1 MKSEK
6 EFLALLKAGLWG
18 SEPDVSVFEKDTDWD
33 MVYQLTKEQTVVGVV
48 TDGISAL
55 PKQYHGPRPKIM
67 QFYARTMNLE
77 DENRRMNSFV
87 PQLMI
92 QLERKGVHSMLLKG
106 AGVATCYRQPLHRV
120 VGDIDLLVLDA
131 EEYRKARE
139 LMLMIAEEVEH
150 EDVGRKH
157 SAFHYK
163 GLTIEVHG
171 DFRFYI
177 NKQCR
182 MHTPEWKNR
191 RLAEGGRHLTEG
203 LLKGAILPPVQFD
216 VLFIFAHMVG
226 HYAGSG
232 GVGLRQ
238 VSDWLMF
245 LHQHIAEVNLQT
257 LEEDLDFLGLRKYW
271 EVFGAMAVDQLGFPE
286 GLMPLYSKKN
296 SAKGR
301 IVLQNIFKTGN
312 FGAKQKQDQLKE
324 GANPIA
330 KKVVTFWGQIPVYA
344 RNLRVF
350 PHDTLWCF
358 QQYIAS
364 ALRGYQTKEPP
375 LAPP

>member
-1 MKSEK
+1 MKNK
-6 EFLALLKAGLWG
+6 KAFLELLKAGLWG
-18 SEPDVSVFEKDTDWD
+18 TQPEESVFTENTDWD
-33 MVYQLTKEQTVVGVV
+33 VVYQLTKEQTVVGIV

-55 PKQYHGPRPKIM
+55 PKQFHGPRPKIM
-67 QFYARTMNLE
+67 QFYARTMSLE
-77 DENRRMNSFV
+77 DENRRMNAFV

-120 VGDIDLLVLDA
+120 VGDIDLLVTDA
-131 EEYRKARE
+131 KEYQYARE
-139 LMLMIAEEVEH
+139 LMLMIAEEVEN

-157 SAFHYK
+157 SAFQYK

-171 DFRFYI
+171 DFRFSI

-182 MHTPEWKNR
+182 LHTPEWKKI

-245 LHQHIAEVNLQT
+245 LHQHSAEIDLQT

-271 EVFGAMAVDQLGFPE
+271 EVFGAMAVDQLGFPQE
-286 GLMPLYSKKN
+286 LMPLYRTDNVKL
-296 SAKGR
+296 GR

-330 KKVVTFWGQIPVYA
+330 KKVVTFLGQIPVYA

-350 PHDTLWCF
+350 PKDTLWCF
-358 QQYIAS
+358 RQYIAS
-364 ALRGYQTKEPP
+364 ALRGYQTK
-375 LAPP
+375 AVD

>member
-18 SEPDVSVFEKDTDWD
+18 SEPDVSVFGKDTDWD

-150 EDVGRKH
+150 EDVGRN
-157 SAFHYK
+157 
-163 GLTIEVHG
+163 T
-171 DFRFYI
+171 
-177 NKQCR
+177 
-182 MHTPEWKNR
+182 R
-191 RLAEGGRHLTEG
+191 RS
-203 LLKGAILPPVQFD
+203 I
-216 VLFIFAHMVG
+216 
-226 HYAGSG
+226 
-232 GVGLRQ
+232 
-238 VSDWLMF
+238 
-245 LHQHIAEVNLQT
+245 
-257 LEEDLDFLGLRKYW
+257 
-271 EVFGAMAVDQLGFPE
+271 
-286 GLMPLYSKKN
+286 
-296 SAKGR
+296 
-301 IVLQNIFKTGN
+301 
-312 FGAKQKQDQLKE
+312 
-324 GANPIA
+324 
-330 KKVVTFWGQIPVYA
+330 
-344 RNLRVF
+344 
-350 PHDTLWCF
+350 
-358 QQYIAS
+358 
-364 ALRGYQTKEPP
+364 TKD
-375 LAPP
+375 

>member
-1 MKSEK
+1 M
-6 EFLALLKAGLWG
+6 ALLRAGLWG
-18 SEPDVSVFEKDTDWD
+18 SEPEQLVFTEDTDWD
-33 MVYQLTKEQTVVGVV
+33 EVYQLTKEQTVVGIV

-55 PKQYHGPRPKIM
+55 PKQFHGPRPKMM
-67 QFYARTMNLE
+67 QFFARTMNLE
-77 DENRRMNSFV
+77 DENRKMNSFV

-92 QLERKGVHSMLLKG
+92 QLERKGVHTLLLKG

-120 VGDIDLLVLDA
+120 VGDIDLLVTDA
-131 EEYRKARE
+131 KEYQRARE

-157 SAFHYK
+157 SAFRYK
-163 GLTIEVHG
+163 GLLIEVHG

-182 MHTPEWKNR
+182 QHTPEWKNK
-191 RLAEGGRHLTEG
+191 RLMEGGRHLTEG

-226 HYAGSG
+226 HYTGAG

-238 VSDWLMF
+238 VCDWLMF
-245 LHQHIAEVNLQT
+245 LHQHIAEIDLQA
-257 LEEDLDFLGLRKYW
+257 LEEDLDFLGLRRYW
-271 EVFGAMAVDQLGFPE
+271 EVFGAMAVDQLGFPQE
-286 GLMPLYSKKN
+286 LMPLYSRMN
-296 SAKGR
+296 SKKGR
-301 IVLQNIFKTGN
+301 IVLRNIFKTGN

-330 KKVVTFWGQIPVYA
+330 KKLVTFWGQIPVYA

-358 QQYIAS
+358 KEFIAS
-364 ALRGYQTKEPP
+364 ALRGYQTKSHP
-375 LAPP
+375 

>member
-1 MKSEK
+1 
-6 EFLALLKAGLWG
+6 
-18 SEPDVSVFEKDTDWD
+18 
-33 MVYQLTKEQTVVGVV
+33 
-48 TDGISAL
+48 
-55 PKQYHGPRPKIM
+55 
-67 QFYARTMNLE
+67 
-77 DENRRMNSFV
+77 
-87 PQLMI
+87 
-92 QLERKGVHSMLLKG
+92 MLLKG

-120 VGDIDLLVLDA
+120 VGDIDLLVTEA
-131 EEYRKARE
+131 EEYKKARA
-139 LMLMIAEEVEH
+139 LMLMIAEEVEN

-157 SAFHYK
+157 SAFQYK

-171 DFRFYI
+171 DFVLPI
-177 NKQCR
+177 NKHCHLQ
-182 MHTPEWKNR
+182 TPVWKKK
-191 RLAEGGRHLTEG
+191 RLTEGGRHIEEG

-216 VLFIFAHMVG
+216 VLFIFGHMLL
-226 HYAGSG
+226 HYMKG

-245 LHQHIAEVNLQT
+245 LHQHIPEIDLQT
-257 LEEDLDFLGLRKYW
+257 LEEDLDFIGLRKYW
-271 EVFGAMAVDQLGFPE
+271 EVFGAMAVEQLGFPE

-296 SAKGR
+296 SGKGR

-330 KKVVTFWGQIPVYA
+330 KKIVTFWGQIPVYA

-358 QQYIAS
+358 KEFIAS
-364 ALRGYQTKEPP
+364 ALRGYQTKSHP
-375 LAPP
+375 

>member
-1 MKSEK
+1 MKNK
-6 EFLALLKAGLWG
+6 KAFLELLKAGLWG
-18 SEPDVSVFEKDTDWD
+18 TQPEESVFTENTDWD
-33 MVYQLTKEQTVVGVV
+33 VVYQLTKEQTVVGIV

-55 PKQYHGPRPKIM
+55 PKQFHGPRPKIM
-67 QFYARTMNLE
+67 QFYARTMSLE
-77 DENRRMNSFV
+77 DENRRMNAFV

-120 VGDIDLLVLDA
+120 VGDIDLLVTDA
-131 EEYRKARE
+131 KEYQYARE
-139 LMLMIAEEVEH
+139 LMLMIAEEVEN

-157 SAFHYK
+157 SAFQYK

-182 MHTPEWKNR
+182 LHTPEWKKI

-245 LHQHIAEVNLQT
+245 LHQHIAEIDLQT

-271 EVFGAMAVDQLGFPE
+271 EVFGAMAVDQLGFPQE
-286 GLMPLYSKKN
+286 LMPLYRTDNVKL
-296 SAKGR
+296 GR

-330 KKVVTFWGQIPVYA
+330 KKVVTFLGQIPVYA

-350 PHDTLWCF
+350 PKDTLWCF
-358 QQYIAS
+358 RQYIAS
-364 ALRGYQTKEPP
+364 ALRGYQTKGHP
-375 LAPP
+375 

>member
-1 MKSEK
+1 MKGEK
-6 EFLALLKAGLWG
+6 EFLELLKAGLWG
-18 SEPDVSVFEKDTDWD
+18 SQPDLTVFGKDTDWTA
-33 MVYQLTKEQTVVGVV
+33 VYQLAKEQTVIGVI
-48 TDGISAL
+48 TDGLSAL
-55 PKQYHGPRPKIM
+55 PKEYHGARPTMM
-67 QFYARTMNLE
+67 QFFARTMNLE
-77 DENRRMNSFV
+77 DENRKMNGFV
-87 PQLMI
+87 PQLMT

-120 VGDIDLLVLDA
+120 VGDIDLLVMDA
-131 EEYRKARE
+131 EEYQKART
-139 LMLMIAEEVEH
+139 LMLMIAKEVEN

-157 SAFHYK
+157 SAFNYK
-163 GLTIEVHG
+163 GMTIEVHG

-182 MHTPEWKNR
+182 LHTPAWKKN
-191 RLAEGGRHLTEG
+191 RLAEGGRHIEEG

-226 HYAGSG
+226 HYQGSG

-238 VSDWLMF
+238 VSDWLVF
-245 LHQHIAEVNLQT
+245 LKEHIAEINLQT

-286 GLMPLYSKKN
+286 GLMPLYDKKN
-296 SAKGR
+296 TKKGR
-301 IVLQNIFKTGN
+301 IVLHNIFKTGN
-312 FGAKQKQDQLKE
+312 FGTKQRQEQLKE

-330 KKVVTFWGQIPVYA
+330 KKAVTFWGQIPVYA

-350 PHDTLWCF
+350 PKDTLWCF
-358 QQYIAS
+358 KEFIGS
-364 ALRGYQTKEPP
+364 SLRGYQTKEIE
-375 LAPP
+375 

>member
-1 MKSEK
+1 MKSK
-6 EFLALLKAGLWG
+6 KAFLALLRAGLWG
-18 SEPDVSVFEKDTDWD
+18 SEPEQLVFTEDTDWD
-33 MVYQLTKEQTVVGVV
+33 EVYQLTKEQTVVGIV

-55 PKQYHGPRPKIM
+55 PKQFHGPRPKMM
-67 QFYARTMNLE
+67 QFFARTMNLE
-77 DENRRMNSFV
+77 DENRKMNSFV

-92 QLERKGVHSMLLKG
+92 QLERKGVHSLLLKG

-120 VGDIDLLVLDA
+120 VGDIDLLVTDA
-131 EEYRKARE
+131 KEYQRARE

-157 SAFHYK
+157 SAFRYK
-163 GLTIEVHG
+163 GLLIEVHG

-182 MHTPEWKNR
+182 QHTPEWKNK
-191 RLAEGGRHLTEG
+191 RLMEGGRHLTEG

-226 HYAGSG
+226 HYTGAG

-245 LHQHIAEVNLQT
+245 LHQHIAEIDLQA
-257 LEEDLDFLGLRKYW
+257 LEEDLDFLGLRRYW
-271 EVFGAMAVDQLGFPE
+271 EVFGAMAVDQLGFPQE
-286 GLMPLYSKKN
+286 LMPLYSKMN
-296 SAKGR
+296 SKKGR
-301 IVLQNIFKTGN
+301 IVLRNIFKTGN
-312 FGAKQKQDQLKE
+312 FGALQRRDQLK
-324 GANPIA
+324 GDANPVL
-330 KKVVTFWGQIPVYA
+330 KKVVTFVGQVPVYA

-350 PHDTLWCF
+350 PKDTLWCF
-358 QQYIAS
+358 KQYIAS
-364 ALRGYQTKEPP
+364 ALRGYQTKAIE
-375 LAPP
+375 

>member
-1 MKSEK
+1 MKSER
-6 EFLALLKAGLWG
+6 EFLELLKAGLWG
-18 SEPDVSVFEKDTDWD
+18 STLDLSVFGKDTDWTV
-33 MVYQLTKEQTVVGVV
+33 VYQLAKEQTVIGVI
-48 TDGISAL
+48 TDGLSAL
-55 PKQYHGPRPKIM
+55 PKQYHGARPTMM
-67 QFYARTMNLE
+67 QFFARTMSLE

-87 PQLMI
+87 PQLMT

-120 VGDIDLLVLDA
+120 VGDIDLLVIDA
-131 EEYRKARE
+131 EEYQKARE
-139 LMLMIAEEVEH
+139 LMLMIAKEIES

-157 SAFHYK
+157 SAFNYK
-163 GLTIEVHG
+163 GMTIEVHG
-171 DFRFYI
+171 DFRFNI

-182 MHTPEWKNR
+182 LHTSAWKKN
-191 RLAEGGRHLTEG
+191 RLAEGGRHIEEG

-226 HYAGSG
+226 HYQGSG

-238 VSDWLMF
+238 VSDWLVF
-245 LHQHIAEVNLQT
+245 LKEHIAEINLQT

-271 EVFGAMAVDQLGFPE
+271 EVFGTMAVDQLGFPE
-286 GLMPLYSKKN
+286 GLMPLYNKRY
-296 SAKGR
+296 ARKGR
-301 IVLQNIFKTGN
+301 IVLHNIFKTGN
-312 FGAKQKQDQLKE
+312 FGTKQKQEQLKE

-330 KKVVTFWGQIPVYA
+330 KKAVTFWGQIPVYA

-358 QQYIAS
+358 KEFIAS
-364 ALRGYQTKEPP
+364 SLRGYQTKEIEE
-375 LAPP
+375 